1 MAPQL
6 LECESQALQ
15 LPVRERAV
23 LAEHLIA
30 SLDDVDNGE
39 NELLWLKEAEERY
52 RQYKSGRIM
61 GAPAVEAIR
70 DARASLA

>member
-6 LECESQALQ
+6 LECESQALK
-15 LPVRERAV
+15 LPARERAV

-30 SLDDVDNGE
+30 SLDDVDIEE
-39 NELLWLKEAEERY
+39 NERLWLEEAEARY
-52 RQYKSGRIM
+52 RQYKSGQVM
-61 GAPAVEAIR
+61 GTPAAEAIR